1 MASKILRGVVSV
13 IGGEAA
19 ILFIAIFTTPL
30 ITRVVG
36 SGGYGDYAF
45 ILSMLGIITVFTRL
59 GISTGIRKYIVEER
73 NEDRWKERVFGF
85 YFQLGMALAIVS
97 SVVVA
102 MFSLF
107 GLASRFFGEEFR
119 VYFYLLCF
127 IVLAEQFIYVF
138 RYTLMGLGYEHYS
151 EPLIVLKRVLFA
163 ITGVSLA
170 YIGYGVVGLLAGTV
184 IAAAIASVV
193 GFLLLRNKL
202 SMAAAFRSIPA
213 KVPYRELIGFNIS
226 NTIFILLT
234 ISLYHTDILLLQP
247 LAGSE
252 QAGFY
257 KAALV
262 IAEFLWFA
270 PIAIQTV
277 FIHSTSEMWSKD
289 QHKRITKIASQTTR
303 YTLILS
309 VLFALGL
316 ASLAGPF
323 LPLYFGT
330 GFGAAV
336 GPLLLL
342 LPGALGFAVA
352 RPIFAIGQA
361 KGDLRVLIYSTGTA
375 AVINL
380 VLNLLLI
387 PQYGM
392 HGAAIATS
400 IGYGSMVL
408 FHVWSA
414 RKIGFDPIADLRL
427 SRIAVTGGL
436 SAPVIF
442 GLSHIITN
450 DILALVAVPPIGFV
464 VYSMF
469 ALKTRA
475 VDPEELHNVLEKL
488 PEPANHL
495 SSWL

>member
-1 MASKILRGVVSV
+1 MASKILRGVLSV

-19 ILFIAIFTTPL
+19 ILLVAIITTPI
-30 ITRVVG
+30 ITRILG

-45 ILSMLGIITVFTRL
+45 ILSMLSIITIFTRM
-59 GISTGIRKYIVEER
+59 GISAGIRKYIVEDR
-73 NEDRWKERVFGF
+73 NEKQWRERVFGF

-97 SVVVA
+97 SAAVA
-102 MFSLF
+102 VFSF
-107 GLASRFFGEEFR
+107 SGLAGQYFGEEFR
-119 VYFYLLCF
+119 VYFYLLCG

-151 EPLIVLKRVLFA
+151 EPLIVGKRVLFA
-163 ITGVSLA
+163 VVGISLA
-170 YIGYGVVGLLAGTV
+170 YVGYGVTGLLAGTI
-184 IAAAIASVV
+184 IAAAIASVAAF
-193 GFLLLRNKL
+193 FLLREKI
-202 SMAAAFRSIPA
+202 SMSTAFRSIPP

-226 NTIFILLT
+226 NTIFVLLT

-247 LAGSE
+247 FVGSE
-252 QAGFY
+252 QTGFY

-277 FIHSTSEMWSKD
+277 FIHSTSEMWSKN
-289 QHKRITKIASQTTR
+289 QYERITRIASQTTR
-303 YTLILS
+303 YTLGLS
-309 VLFALGL
+309 VLLALGL
-316 ASLAGPF
+316 ASLSDPF
-323 LPLYFGT
+323 VPLYFGT
-330 GFGAAV
+330 EFEATIV
-336 GPLLLL
+336 PLLLL

-361 KGDLRVLIYSTGTA
+361 KGDLRILIYATGTA

-387 PQYGM
+387 PRYGM
-392 HGAAIATS
+392 NGAAVATS
-400 IGYGSMVL
+400 IGYGSMIV
-408 FHVWSA
+408 FHIWSA

-427 SRIAVTGGL
+427 SRIAVTAGF

-442 GLSHIITN
+442 GLAHLLTH
-450 DILALVAVPPIGFV
+450 DILSLIVVPPIGFV
-464 VYSMF
+464 VYSTF

-475 VDPEELHNVLEKL
+475 IDPEELHDLLARL
-488 PEPANHL
+488 PTDRLTP
-495 SSWL
+495 WL